1 MKNQGCAEILVGF
14 GKGCSTDTILTDQG
28 KDITVLRNQPYRTN
42 VAKKLECRIPL
53 GARPMHKST
62 LILEGPEAAIDY
74 TSSYNQCF
82 TNQKIQPIIKH
93 TGYPDEIK
101 NLGMN
106 IEGKGHSTTQK
117 EAFCLKEFMPR
128 SILNKV
134 SMENRT
140 KGAQGLAMK
149 ELTNPT
155 GSSQNY
161 STSYSSTHDIRC
173 MNPSSCANISEFQP
187 KRHTHN
193 IITGEELSNVHL
205 TNYKRKSEEWLQ
217 QYSRRRLG
225 CGKCQYQ
232 SPTEG
237 QEKEGVK
244 KQQLQKGV
252 PLMAAARMQKWALF
266 LGGHSYEIEFKR
278 KC

>member
-42 VAKKLECRIPL
+42 VAKKLGCRIPL

-74 TSSYNQCF
+74 TSSYNQ
-82 TNQKIQPIIKH
+82 
-93 TGYPDEIK
+93 
-101 NLGMN
+101 
-106 IEGKGHSTTQK
+106 
-117 EAFCLKEFMPR
+117 R

-173 MNPSSCANISEFQP
+173 MDPSSCANISEFQP

-205 TNYKRKSEEWLQ
+205 INYKRKSEEWLQ
-217 QYSRRRLG
+217 QYSRRRCALSP
-225 CGKCQYQ
+225 GK
-232 SPTEG
+232 
-237 QEKEGVK
+237 
-244 KQQLQKGV
+244 KGLSRSAGDRSHLV
-252 PLMAAARMQKWALF
+252 LRAKMRM
-266 LGGHSYEIEFKR
+266 
-278 KC
+278 